1 MNFKDQLT
9 YILLKLIS
17 KKSRNISEIDRRKLA
32 IKLAAFVYNFVP
44 IRKKEA
50 FKNIKTAFPEMNHH
64 WINKQLKGSY
74 QIVINNF
81 IDFLSLPNSY
91 QKIKYKIENQDIF
104 DKAIKKE
111 KGLILLTAHFGL
123 WEKWGAWFGM
133 NNYPIW
139 GVIQKQAN
147 KGADL
152 FFKEIRE
159 SYGMNHIYRKS
170 SINKIYE
177 LIKKKKIVILAS
189 DQDARKNGVRVNF
202 FNKPTYT
209 PKGAAKFHIKTDV
222 PMVFSVGYMEPDGT
236 IVISF
241 SEIKIKSNLSV
252 ENISQI
258 YTNKLEKII
267 KRYPD
272 HYFWFHRKWK
282 STNIYEH

>member
-17 KKSRNISEIDRRKLA
+17 KKSRNISEINRRKLA

-50 FKNIKTAFPEMNHH
+50 FNNIKTAFPEMNHH

-209 PKGAAKFHIKTDV
+209 PKGAAKFHIKTDA
-222 PMVFSVGYMEPDGT
+222 PMVFSVSYMEPDGT